1 MDKDTIEGGCLCG
14 ALRSRIAGLI
24 RWTVHCHC
32 SLCRRAAG
40 APLVTWS
47 TVAADDFTFTKGR
60 PAQYRAT
67 PAAVRQYCV
76 DCGSQLTFQH
86 KDLPDEI
93 DVTTSSLDEPDLA
106 EPQRHIWT
114 ASGLGW
120 FADGADGLPR
130 FPEDSP

>member
-1 MDKDTIEGGCLCG
+1 MTGEAIQGGCLCG
-14 ALRSRIAGLI
+14 ALRYRIAGPI

-40 APLVTWS
+40 APMVTWS
-47 TVAADDFTFTKGR
+47 TVAAGDFGFTKGN
-60 PAQYRAT
+60 PASYRAT
-67 PAAVRQYCV
+67 AAAVRQYCG

-93 DVTTSSLDEPDLA
+93 DVTTASLDDPERA
-106 EPQRHIWT
+106 EPLRHIWT

-120 FADGADGLPR
+120 FADGTDGLPR
-130 FPEDSP
+130 FPEESP